1 MEICYIISTSASTI
15 KQPSLVTVRKVRRKI
30 CRTGKDNAEQDRA
43 GQDNADR
50 TGQCRAGHDVDVQL
64 QLCHC

>member
-43 GQDNADR
+43 GQCRQDR
-50 TGQCRAGHDVDVQL
+50 AMQSRA
-64 QLCHC
+64 